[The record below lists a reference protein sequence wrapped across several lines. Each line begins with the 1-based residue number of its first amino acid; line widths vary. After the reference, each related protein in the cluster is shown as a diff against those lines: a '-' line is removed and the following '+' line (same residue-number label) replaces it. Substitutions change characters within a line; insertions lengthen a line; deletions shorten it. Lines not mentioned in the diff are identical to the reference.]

1 MSVNVILQARMSSSR
16 LPGKVLMDVCGAPML
31 ARQIERVSRASH
43 IDRIIIATSDRDDDQ
58 PVADLAAALGVSCV
72 RGPLMDVLERFR
84 LVAEQYP
91 ADHYVRLTGDC
102 PLTDPG
108 LLDELIEFHIAGGYD
123 ISTLGAVRT
132 FPHGLDAEVMT
143 AEALLT
149 AARECDNAYEREH
162 TTPFLYH
169 REGRF
174 KVGKL
179 TQPVD
184 DSGSRW
190 TVDFPEDLQFVRAV
204 FGALLEDNPDFSW
217 RDVKAYLAVRP
228 DIQALNACRCT
239 LPQQDCMV
247 GNGGL

>member
-1 MSVNVILQARMSSSR
+1 MSANVILQARMSSSR

-31 ARQIERVSRASH
+31 ARQIERVSRAKT
-43 IDRIIIATSDRDDDQ
+43 IDKIIVATSDRDDDQ
-58 PVADLAAALGVSCV
+58 PVADLAASLDVPCV

-108 LLDELIEFHIAGGYD
+108 LLDDLIDFHIAGGFD

-143 AEALLT
+143 AEALFT
-149 AARECDNAYEREH
+149 AARECDDAYEREH

-184 DSGSRW
+184 ESQARW

-204 FGALLEDNPDFSW
+204 FGALLDDNPDFSW
-217 RDVKAYLAVRP
+217 RDVKAYLARRP

-239 LPQQDCMV
+239 LPQENALV